1 MKHYDITG
9 MSCAACSARVE
20 KAVSAVEGV
29 SSCAVNLL
37 TNSMSVEGQVSDD
50 TIISAVVSAG
60 YGASVKGKEAP
71 AQKPEENN
79 DTKAIL
85 TRLVSSV
92 IFLCFLM
99 YISMGRMLSL
109 PLPRFLEHNPIANAL
124 TQLLLCLCVMILN
137 QKFFING
144 FKGITKGSPNM
155 DTLVALGSTA
165 AFVYSTAML
174 YKMTV
179 SDPHKYLHGLY
190 FESAAMILTLIT
202 VGKLLESRAKG
213 KTTSALNGLISL
225 SPKTASVIRDGREK
239 IIPVSSMIEG
249 DIFTVR
255 PGESLPA
262 DGWVI
267 EGTSAVNESSLTG
280 ESIPSDK
287 EEGSAVFSGTV
298 NLSGFLKCR
307 ASKVGE
313 DTILSKIIKTVSDTA
328 ASKAPIARIAD
339 RVSGIF
345 VPVVMIIAVISAV
358 IWLALGKD
366 IGFALSRAI
375 SVLVISC
382 PCALGL
388 ATPVAI
394 MVGSGIGAKNG
405 ILFKSAEALENAGR
419 TKTVIFDKT
428 GTITKGIPAVCDVI
442 SEEGISEIELVSF
455 ATSVEAK
462 SEHPL
467 SRAVTSYASERG
479 IACREASDFE
489 ALVGSG
495 VKATVDGSEIYGGK
509 LSLIETTAEVSEQM
523 KKRARDLSNE
533 GKTPLYFSKDGMLLG
548 IIAVC
553 DEVKEDSADAI
564 RQLEKMNIKTVM
576 LTGDN
581 EMTARAIAKKV
592 GIDQVI
598 AGVLPTEKAEAVK
611 KLSQKGSTVMVGDGI
626 NDAPALTEADVGIA
640 IGAGSDIAIDS
651 ADAVIMRG
659 TLTDVC
665 AAIRLS
671 RNTLRNIKEN
681 LFWAFFYNVLG
692 IPLAAGVF
700 IPFTGWEMN
709 PMIGALAMSLSSF
722 FVVSNALRLN
732 IIPIREKEVNKKKEK
747 RNMEKSFNVEG
758 MMCPHCEAHVK
769 RALEA
774 IDGVAEAVASHTD
787 KRVTVKYEKTVDD
800 SVIIKAI
807 TDAGYEVK

>member
-20 KAVSAVEGV
+20 KAVSSLDGV
-29 SSCAVNLL
+29 TCCSVNLL
-37 TNSMSVEGQVSDD
+37 TNSMALEGDISDD
-50 TIISAVVSAG
+50 AVISAVVSAG
-60 YGASVKGKEAP
+60 YGASVKGNEAST
-71 AQKPEENN
+71 QKPKENN

-85 TRLVSSV
+85 NRLIFSA
-92 IFLCFLM
+92 IFLCILM
-99 YISMGRMLSL
+99 YISMGRMLCL
-109 PLPRFLEHNPIANAL
+109 PLPHFLERNPIANAL
-124 TQLLLCLCVMILN
+124 TQLLLCLAVMIIN

-144 FKGITKGSPNM
+144 FKGIFKGSPNM

-165 AFVYSTAML
+165 AFVYSTALL

-179 SDPHKYLHGLY
+179 SAPHEYLHGLY
-190 FESAAMILTLIT
+190 FESGAMILTLIT

-225 SPKTASVIRDGREK
+225 SPKTASVIRDGNEQ

-262 DGWVI
+262 DGLVI

-313 DTILSKIIKTVSDTA
+313 DTILSRIIKTVSDAA

-345 VPVVMIIAVISAV
+345 VPVVMMIAVISAV
-358 IWLALGKD
+358 IWLVLGSD

-428 GTITKGIPAVCDVI
+428 GTITKGVPAVCDVI
-442 SEEGISEIELVSF
+442 PEEGISEIELVFF
-455 ATSVEAK
+455 ASSVEVK

-479 IACREASDFE
+479 IAYSEASDFK

-495 VKATVDGSEIYGGK
+495 VKATVDGAEIYGGR
-509 LSLIETTAEVSEQM
+509 LSLIEKTAKVSDYIKE
-523 KKRARDLSNE
+523 KARALSNE
-533 GKTPLYFSKDGMLLG
+533 GKTPLYFSKDGVLLG

-564 RQLEKMNIKTVM
+564 RRLEKMNIKTVM

-581 EMTARAIAKKV
+581 EVTARAIANKV
-592 GIDQVI
+592 GIKQVI

-611 KLSQKGSTVMVGDGI
+611 KLSVGGGTVMVGDGI

-659 TLTDVC
+659 SLTDVC

-671 RNTLRNIKEN
+671 RNTLKNIKEN
-681 LFWAFFYNVLG
+681 LFWACFYNVLG

-700 IPFTGWEMN
+700 ISFTGWEMN

-732 IIPIREKEVNKKKEK
+732 LMPIHEKEVNKKKEK
-747 RNMEKSFNVEG
+747 RKMEKSFNVEG

-769 RALEA
+769 KALEA
-774 IDGVAEAVASHTD
+774 IDGVAEAMASHVD
-787 KRVTVKYEKTVDD
+787 KRVTIKYLKEVSD
-800 SVIIKAI
+800 SVIIRAI
-807 TDAGYEVK
+807 IDAGYQVK